1 MGCHVKH
8 FLYKRWSA
16 VLFCQLVYMCSAV
29 IVWAV
34 APVSSPRVSL
44 PSDQTKWTVALDGTG
59 HYVSIQEAIDAA
71 QSGETIWIKA
81 GTYAEDVTVH
91 SKEGL
96 KIIGEK
102 MELVILT
109 GLKRVGTLHLG
120 KWPYGAMNVE
130 IHNLTVT
137 QHGGLGLGI
146 FNGSGL
152 LLKHIHVKGMVF
164 GQEVEDV
171 RLEDC
176 IIGGSETSGVAFA
189 NSKATL
195 IGNFI
200 HDNDHGVAIG
210 GTSEVLLK
218 HNVITRSLFEGIMV
232 NDTATVTAIQNT
244 IVRNGGGMAFHDT
257 TKGEAHGNILMM
269 SQTGFLLSPK
279 SQTVFSFNNLFANKR
294 DYQQEGH
301 EGAVPKERMGAS
313 DVTIPPAFVNAEHDD
328 FRLPADTNLRNLGT
342 FAFLGAHAPLAE

>member
-1 MGCHVKH
+1 MKQ
-8 FLYKRWSA
+8 FLCKPSWVFLLFQVLCLAQFSVSFSA
-16 VLFCQLVYMCSAV
+16 PLD
-29 IVWAV
+29 
-34 APVSSPRVSL
+34 SPRVTL
-44 PSDQTKWTVALDGTG
+44 PPEQAKWTVAVDGSG
-59 HYVSIQEAIDAA
+59 HYISIQEAIDAA
-71 QSGETIWIKA
+71 QSGDTIWIKA

-102 MELVILT
+102 MDLVVLS

-130 IHNLTVT
+130 IHNLTVN

-152 LLKHIHVKGMVF
+152 LLKRIHVKGMVF

-195 IGNFI
+195 IRNFI

-218 HNVITRSLFEGIMV
+218 QNVITRSLFEGIMV
-232 NDTATVTAIQNT
+232 NDTANVTAIQNT

-279 SQTVFSFNNLFANKR
+279 SQTTLSFNDLFANKVN
-294 DYQQEGH
+294 YQQEGVS
-301 EGAVPKERMGAS
+301 GSVPTGRKGEN
-313 DVTIPPAFVNAEHDD
+313 DVNVPPDFVNAEKDD
-328 FRLPADTNLRNLGT
+328 FRLSANTNLRDLGT
-342 FAFLGAHAPLAE
+342 FPYLGALPPLNAVP